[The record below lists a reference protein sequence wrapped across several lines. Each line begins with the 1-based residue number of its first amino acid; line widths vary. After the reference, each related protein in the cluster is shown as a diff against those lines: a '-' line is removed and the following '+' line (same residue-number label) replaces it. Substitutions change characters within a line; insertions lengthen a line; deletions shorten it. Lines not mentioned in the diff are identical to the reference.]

1 MNFGVPKEVRDMEN
15 RVGLTPAGVHALVE
29 VGHKVYVERNM
40 GAGAGFS
47 DENYRAMGAEIVYSA
62 EEVYGRAD
70 VVVKVTRLAAREYA
84 LLREGQTVLCFL
96 HLAVA
101 SPDLVEALQQRHIT
115 AIAYEMIQ
123 TDDGSLPVLLTSSE
137 VAGRLA
143 PIIAGNLLSS
153 TRGGRGILLSGVP
166 GVPPAVVVILGAGT
180 VGENAARA
188 FLGLG
193 AQVTIL
199 DRTPAKLH
207 RIDDLFNGRVTT
219 MYATAYNIHRVIEFA
234 DVLIGAVLV
243 PGQRAPILVTREMV
257 RRMRTRAVIIDFS
270 IDQGGCVETS
280 RPTTLRDPTFIEEN
294 VIHYCVPNLLAQV
307 ARTASHALLNAS
319 LPFLYEIG
327 ARGVDEAIQRN
338 PALARGVNVWK
349 GRVVHPE
356 IAHALGMNVEPM
368 DYV

>member
-29 VGHKVYVERNM
+29 AGHRVYVEYNA
-40 GAGAGFS
+40 GVGAGFS
-47 DENYRAMGAEIVYSA
+47 NENYRAMGAEIVYSA

-70 VVVKVTRLAAREYA
+70 VVTKVTRLTASEHA

-123 TDDGSLPVLLTSSE
+123 TDDGALPVLLTSSE

-143 PIIAGNLLSS
+143 PILAGNLLSS
-153 TRGGRGILLSGVP
+153 TRGGRGILLNGVP
-166 GVPPAVVVILGAGT
+166 GVPPAAVVILGAGV

-193 AQVTIL
+193 AQVTVL

-207 RIDDLFNGRVTT
+207 RIDELFAGRVTT
-219 MYATAYNIHRVIEFA
+219 MYATAYNLKRVIEFA

-270 IDQGGCVETS
+270 IDQGGCIETS
-280 RPTTLRDPTFIEEN
+280 RPTTLRDSTYVEEG

-307 ARTASHALLNAS
+307 ARTASHALLNAA

-327 ARGVDEAIQRN
+327 THGVDQAIRRN
-338 PALARGVNVWK
+338 SALARGVNVWK
-349 GRVVHPE
+349 GRLVNPQ
-356 IAHALGMNVEPM
+356 IAHALGMDVESI
-368 DYV
+368 DDV

>member
-1 MNFGVPKEVRDMEN
+1 
-15 RVGLTPAGVHALVE
+15 
-29 VGHKVYVERNM
+29 
-40 GAGAGFS
+40 
-47 DENYRAMGAEIVYSA
+47 MGAEIVYSA

-70 VVVKVTRLAAREYA
+70 VIAKVTRLAASEHA

-123 TDDGSLPVLLTSSE
+123 TDDGALPVLLTSSE

-143 PIIAGNLLSS
+143 PILAGNLLSS

-166 GVPPAVVVILGAGT
+166 GVPPAAVVILGAGV

-199 DRTPAKLH
+199 DRSPAKLH
-207 RIDDLFNGRVTT
+207 RIDELFGGRVTT
-219 MYATAYNIHRVIEFA
+219 MYATAYNINRVIEFA

-243 PGQRAPILVTREMV
+243 PGHRAPILVTREMV

-270 IDQGGCVETS
+270 IDQGGCIETS
-280 RPTTLRDPTFIEEN
+280 RPTTLRDSTFVEEG

-327 ARGVDEAIQRN
+327 AYGVDEAIKRN
-338 PALARGVNVWK
+338 SALARGVNVWK
-349 GRVVHPE
+349 GRLVNPE
-356 IAHALGMNVEPM
+356 IAQALGMDVEPM